1 VSSAP
6 EDGSY
11 LGDAGDFLLVNRFAR
26 RTHWLHGFMT
36 AYAGFLGITTL
47 ALLLLA
53 GLWLSR
59 RRGDPRALAAAVWA
73 GIGGLVAVAVNQPIV
88 AAVAERRP
96 FTSIPHVLLLVP
108 HAADYGFPS
117 DHATLAGAAA
127 AGLCLVERR
136 LGVAAWAAAVL
147 LAFARVYVGVHYP
160 HDVAAGL
167 ALGAAVVLLGW
178 LVARPMLTA
187 VLARLPR
194 RVAAT
199 MLSARPTRAESQ

>member
-1 VSSAP
+1 VSGAP

-36 AYAGFLGITTL
+36 AYAGFLGIATL

-53 GLWLSR
+53 GLWLAR

-73 GIGGLVAVAVNQPIV
+73 GMGGLVAVAVNQPIV

-178 LVARPMLTA
+178 LVARPMLTML
-187 VLARLPR
+187 LARLPR
-194 RVAAT
+194 TVTAT
-199 MLSARPTRAESQ
+199 VLAARPTRAESQ